1 MQNLDQQQLNRICSM
16 QFPKIELTVQI
27 TIIPS
32 EVVSWPSQVK
42 FHNWVDCNWRGP
54 HHTLCLSLHKQLTF
68 QHKYT
73 RKHKQIGNRA
83 EKWKKWSFVLKI
95 PAFLF
100 IAFNICAQPEALS
113 LPGNTN
119 SIQSNWLDD
128 IHQAVQAQI
137 ASYTTSV
144 TNRLV
149 LMSLH
154 EIHYTITQIEPLG
167 HASRASSW
175 ALTYFHLPHFWYKHK
190 MLTWSISWDM
200 TTSKLSLFW
209 LLYHTSPPQL
219 TKKTQAISIMIQCHH
234 FLQNSLPLHLCTC
247 KILLGTVVTASNL
260 MYVWKRYMGLMV
272 TTEIGWLHLCG
283 NIWGINFVKDTW
295 FVLLSSPL
303 GPDHTIQWCRMG
315 CRFAEGI

>member
-1 MQNLDQQQLNRICSM
+1 VEELKLCSQNS
-16 QFPKIELTVQI
+16 
-27 TIIPS
+27 
-32 EVVSWPSQVK
+32 
-42 FHNWVDCNWRGP
+42 
-54 HHTLCLSLHKQLTF
+54 
-68 QHKYT
+68 
-73 RKHKQIGNRA
+73 
-83 EKWKKWSFVLKI
+83 SFLV
-95 PAFLF
+95 
-100 IAFNICAQPEALS
+100 AFNICAQPEALS

-137 ASYTTSV
+137 ASYTPSV

-200 TTSKLSLFW
+200 TTSKLSLFG

-219 TKKTQAISIMIQCHH
+219 TKKTQAIGIMIQCHH
-234 FLQNSLPLHLCTC
+234 FLQNSLLLHLCTC
-247 KILLGTVVTASNL
+247 KILL
-260 MYVWKRYMGLMV
+260 
-272 TTEIGWLHLCG
+272 E
-283 NIWGINFVKDTW
+283 
-295 FVLLSSPL
+295 LL
-303 GPDHTIQWCRMG
+303 
-315 CRFAEGI
+315 